1 VKFFPIIQY
10 GAKWVGACRKRAE
23 VSFPG
28 SEPSGFRRGKRHTRV
43 LADLVV
49 LCYIDLE
56 NKRLLEKTSLQG
68 IYVQPIKNGFSR
80 VFKPD
85 LSGAVGSPEL

>member
-1 VKFFPIIQY
+1 
-10 GAKWVGACRKRAE
+10 
-23 VSFPG
+23 
-28 SEPSGFRRGKRHTRV
+28 V

-68 IYVQPIKNGFSR
+68 IYVQPIKTGFSR